1 MAMVNV
7 NKKKP
12 YSLTDEV
19 VKWTKEFLNGLGHTK
34 AVIGISGGK
43 DSSVCAAICVKALG
57 KENVLGVLM
66 PNGEQKDISDSLKLV
81 NHLGIKHVTINIADG
96 VNATIDQIKKL
107 FGDVSYDTI
116 TNIPA
121 RERLKTLFAV
131 QQTWGGMVANTCN
144 LSEDMVGYAT
154 LYGDNGGSFAPLSR
168 LTTEEIIEIG
178 DELGLP
184 HELTHKVPI
193 DGLQPL
199 TDEDKL
205 GFTYHEVNELIRK
218 GIKGPNAEKIIKMYN
233 ANKFKLEMVNI
244 KHFDPGF
251 PNFITGENTWTYFTK
266 ENR

>member
-1 MAMVNV
+1 MTMTT
-7 NKKKP
+7 NKKAP
-12 YSLTDEV
+12 YSLTNEV
-19 VKWTKEFLNGLGHTK
+19 VKWTKEFLAKCGTNK

-43 DSSVCAAICVKALG
+43 DSSVCAAVCVKALG

-81 NHLGIKHVTINIADG
+81 NHLGIKHITINIKDG
-96 VNATIDQIKKL
+96 VDNTVNQIKEL
-107 FGDVSYDTI
+107 LGNVSYDTL

-121 RERLKTLFAV
+121 RERLKNLYAV

-144 LSEDMVGYAT
+144 LSEDMVGYST
-154 LYGDNGGSFAPLSR
+154 LFGDNGGSFAPLSR

-184 HELTHKVPI
+184 HELTHKTPI
-193 DGLQPL
+193 DGLQSL
-199 TDEDKL
+199 SDEDKL

-218 GIKGPNAEKIIKMYN
+218 GVTGPNADKIIKMYN